1 MTTVF
6 LQKFRKSPKI
16 YTTPN
21 DLIPIGNKQ
30 MHLALLLHKQTHK
43 FHSSFRNILFY
54 GVARVVLFN
63 ISNFFI
69 IHNFYGTSLYDQNQR
84 AIQGS
89 SQKN

>member
-1 MTTVF
+1 M
-6 LQKFRKSPKI
+6 R
-16 YTTPN
+16 
-21 DLIPIGNKQ
+21 
-30 MHLALLLHKQTHK
+30 LALLLHKQTHK

-54 GVARVVLFN
+54 GVARVVLKCHNTLSRVLFN

-69 IHNFYGTSLYDQNQR
+69 IHNFYGTSFYDQNQR